1 MELPPHLYNQGP
13 YTTRPSTA
21 KKIDLD
27 PISKR
32 TINPEYNQV
41 NPNPKPH
48 RVLQPSR
55 LLNQT
60 PFNPFQ
66 DQDDSRSFQTPQNQL
81 HKRQNTPKVNIE
93 SQPMDIPVKRTLK

>member
-1 MELPPHLYNQGP
+1 MEITPHLYNRGP
-13 YTTRPSTA
+13 STTRPSTA

-32 TINPEYNQV
+32 TINPEYNQED
-41 NPNPKPH
+41 PNPKPR
-48 RVLQPSR
+48 RVLQPSL

-66 DQDDSRSFQTPQNQL
+66 DKAASFQTPQNQL

-93 SQPMDIPVKRTLK
+93 SQAMDFPIKRTLK